1 MCLKNNKGSGLS
13 FLLFGCFLI
22 VFMVI
27 SNINILN
34 AEIYNYEKNKKE
46 HIIESSIDLFKNNQT
61 NMALEL
67 LNKNSIKIDT
77 AIMVMKNK
85 QNFNVKSLNNNSINE
100 TNINIAQLHNI
111 IKLQTDNKINK
122 KLDTFIKSN
131 DTKMY
136 ITISEFKA
144 SFNKPENDM
153 EIIYCKKYER

>member
-1 MCLKNNKGSGLS
+1 
-13 FLLFGCFLI
+13 
-22 VFMVI
+22 
-27 SNINILN
+27 
-34 AEIYNYEKNKKE
+34 
-46 HIIESSIDLFKNNQT
+46 
-61 NMALEL
+61 MALEL

-144 SFNKPENDM
+144 NFNKPENDM